1 MLARRNERKC
11 AKRMVEAKKIRDA
24 EKRRKQPWY
33 IEFTSARGKRWLE
46 KALQDDAFRLGLGAK
61 VFCSFH
67 LQIYSSLLQN
77 CTLIPIDQILQN
89 LLHCCS
95 IELLRTHLPQPLPN
109 LCAFSRAVSRP
120 IAPFLAAAFFFSI
133 SRFTECAYV

>member
-67 LQIYSSLLQN
+67 LQIYSSLLHN
-77 CTLIPIDQILQN
+77 YTLIPIDQILQN

-95 IELLRTHLPQPLPN
+95 I
-109 LCAFSRAVSRP
+109 
-120 IAPFLAAAFFFSI
+120 
-133 SRFTECAYV
+133 